1 MKKPSIQKLFVLPA
15 AIAALTFGVSSCG
28 NYDSAAKNDAGTGAI
43 LGAGAGAIIGHQ
55 SGNAGK
61 GAALGGLLGGAGG
74 YAVGNE
80 KDKRR
85 RY

>member
-1 MKKPSIQKLFVLPA
+1 MNPPVIKKLFILPA
-15 AIAALTFGVSSCG
+15 AIAALSFGASSCA
-28 NYDSAAKNDAGTGAI
+28 NYDSAAKNDAGTGAL
-43 LGAGAGAIIGHQ
+43 LGAGAGAIIGNH
-55 SGNAGK
+55 SGRTTQGAAI
-61 GAALGGLLGGAGG
+61 GAALGGGAG